1 VTFVNTHTTAG
12 GAVDPENPDVDKDR
26 EDELNQAL
34 ARCKLA
40 TDNGEHAVI
49 IGDLVA
55 QKK

>member
-1 VTFVNTHTTAG
+1 MNTHTTAG